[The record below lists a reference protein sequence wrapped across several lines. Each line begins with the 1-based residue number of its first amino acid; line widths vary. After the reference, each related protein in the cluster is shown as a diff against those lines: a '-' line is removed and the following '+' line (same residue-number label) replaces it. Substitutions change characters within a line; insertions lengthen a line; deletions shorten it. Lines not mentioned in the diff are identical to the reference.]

1 METLGRKLAAAVERG
16 AAMESELA
24 AVRGAAAEAGGL
36 VALLQ
41 GELDTVKAQVQYLC
55 RAAIPSGGFQGCWC

>member
-16 AAMESELA
+16 AALESELA
-24 AVRGAAAEAGGL
+24 SVRGAAAEAGGL

-41 GELDTVKAQVQYLC
+41 DELDAVKSQARTATGEFV
-55 RAAIPSGGFQGCWC
+55 